1 MRDRQDP
8 PGWSRPSLL
17 VTTAGI
23 CDSEP
28 MSHSPSYAVGDTTA
42 GRGRRLPPDERRE
55 QIVECAVRLFGQRP
69 YAQVSAAEIAREA
82 GIARGLLNHY
92 FGDKRGLYLEVV
104 RRSVLLPSLESG
116 SRPPRTADA
125 EALDALAVEDRVE
138 RAVGWFLDSVEPR
151 AASYFTVLGSEGV
164 AEDRDV
170 ARILEEADDLAARR
184 VLEMV
189 GLDAD
194 DHVARA
200 AVRAYGGLAKATV
213 REWTRA
219 GALSRAQ
226 AHRLLRDALL
236 TIVART
242 LPAL

>member
-1 MRDRQDP
+1 MRDRPDP
-8 PGWSRPSLL
+8 PGWSRPSWV
-17 VTTAGI
+17 VTPAGI

-28 MSHSPSYAVGDTTA
+28 MPHSPRYAVGGTSGSRA
-42 GRGRRLPPDERRE
+42 RRLPPDERRE
-55 QIVECAVRLFGQRP
+55 QIVACAVRLFGQRP

-104 RRSVLLPSLESG
+104 RRSVLLPSLEG
-116 SRPPRTADA
+116 GPRPPRAADT
-125 EALDALAVEDRVE
+125 EALDALALEDRVE
-138 RAVGWFLDSVEPR
+138 RAVGWFLDSVEPQ

-164 AEDRDV
+164 AEDEDV

-184 VLEMV
+184 VLELV

-236 TIVART
+236 TIVTRT

>member
-1 MRDRQDP
+1 MTDALADLDAR
-8 PGWSRPSLL
+8 GS
-17 VTTAGI
+17 
-23 CDSEP
+23 
-28 MSHSPSYAVGDTTA
+28 
-42 GRGRRLPPDERRE
+42 RGRRLPPDQRRE

-92 FGDKRGLYLEVV
+92 FGDKRALYLEVV
-104 RRSVLLPSLESG
+104 RRSVLLPAFEGSGRAPRES
-116 SRPPRTADA
+116 REPRDRG
-125 EALDALAVEDRVE
+125 ALDHAAGEAALAERVD
-138 RAVGWFLDSVEPR
+138 RAVGWFLDSVKPQ

-164 AEDRDV
+164 AEDADV

-184 VLEMV
+184 VLELV

-194 DHVARA
+194 DPVARA

-213 REWTRA
+213 REWTRT
-219 GALSRAQ
+219 GALSRPQ

-236 TIVART
+236 TIVGRT
-242 LPAL
+242 LPSL